1 MNVAFTG
8 PAFDTDGASIVR
20 ADLAYACIQ
29 RGGIVV
35 QPRVDAATNLLV
47 ASRIDTVK
55 ASKAADKG
63 ITIMTYPEFIA
74 TFLPG
79 VAIPR
84 NGTANRYVDA
94 FRAVKASFHPAP
106 EVLVNM
112 DVL

>member
-1 MNVAFTG
+1 MNVVFTG

-20 ADLAYACIQ
+20 ADLTYACIQ
-29 RGGIVV
+29 RGGIIV
-35 QPRVDAATNLLV
+35 QPRVDAATDLLV

-79 VAIPR
+79 VVIPK
-84 NGTANRYVDA
+84 NGGANRYVDA
-94 FRAVKASFHPAP
+94 FRAVSASFHPDP
-106 EVLVNM
+106 KVLVNM

>member
-1 MNVAFTG
+1 MNVVFTG
-8 PAFDTDGASIVR
+8 PAFDSNGLSIVR
-20 ADLAYACIQ
+20 SDLTYACIQ

-35 QPRVDAATNLLV
+35 QPRVEGSTDLLV

-74 TFLPG
+74 TFLAD
-79 VAIPR
+79 VTIAK

-94 FRAVKASFHPAP
+94 FRAVKSMFAPDP
-106 EVLVNM
+106 EVLVDM

>member
-1 MNVAFTG
+1 MNVVFTG

-20 ADLAYACIQ
+20 ADLTYACIQ
-29 RGGIVV
+29 RGGITV
-35 QPRVDAATNLLV
+35 QPLIDAATDLLV

-55 ASKAADKG
+55 TSKAADKG

-79 VAIPR
+79 VTIPK

-94 FRAVKASFHPAP
+94 FRAVAAMSAPAQDILAS
-106 EVLVNM
+106 M
-112 DVL
+112 DAL